1 VRVRAVPAP
10 VVALVSQSKA
20 RRRTGVAALAAL
32 SAITGYISYLHGYQ
46 IAILVGNPKEVA
58 YWLPLVPDLMIV
70 TSSMTLLEARA
81 TTGARP
87 LMSMVALAAGIGWT
101 VAQNVA
107 AGLHDSTGN
116 AVISA
121 GVPLA
126 FVLTFESLL
135 WQFRQNRDRS
145 HPATDAGPVDVADT
159 LQRLVEHY
167 GSQRRAVAELRIPRD
182 HLRKLI
188 TAPADVAL
196 NGSGPHE

>member
-1 VRVRAVPAP
+1 M
-10 VVALVSQSKA
+10 SQSRA
-20 RRRTGVAALAAL
+20 RRRTAVAALAAL
-32 SAITGYISYLHGYQ
+32 SGITGYISYLHGFE
-46 IAILVGNPKEVA
+46 IAIIVGNPKSVA

-81 TTGARP
+81 TTGSRP
-87 LMSMVALAAGIGWT
+87 VMSMVALVVGIGWT

-107 AGLHDSTGN
+107 AGLHASTGN

-135 WQFRQNRDRS
+135 WQFRQARVSGGGTGAPPDADGLVDV
-145 HPATDAGPVDVADT
+145 PATMR
-159 LQRLVEHY
+159 QLVEFY
-167 GSQRRAVAELRIPRD
+167 GSQRAAADELRIPRD

-188 TAPADVAL
+188 AAPAGAAL
-196 NGSGPHE
+196 NGSNPMNGDST